1 MTAKT
6 FLGTLEV
13 RIGEYQNSVRQLI
26 VANSP
31 ASAHQVL
38 QDATAHYYGD
48 GKAPE
53 EDGGFYANG
62 GEVHVSAKLLRPIG
76 LATFLDLQRLL
87 PVRCADNVVAPSSDA
102 LDVKVQSAA
111 TALRSALESCGVEVG
126 QSPMLNALAASWGE
140 KNWQV
145 LKAKVATP
153 DRAAMK
159 RLIAAAQAVVD
170 QADDSGCSDDL
181 TVTSS
186 EAVQL
191 LSNLLD
197 SQDA

>member
-1 MTAKT
+1 MTTQT

-13 RIGEYQNSVRQLI
+13 RIGEHQLNVRYLI
-26 VANSP
+26 GANSP
-31 ASAHQVL
+31 GSADQVL
-38 QDATAHYYGD
+38 TDAAACFYGD
-48 GKAPE
+48 GTAPE

-76 LATFLDLQRLL
+76 LATFLDLQRHL
-87 PVRCADNVVAPSSDA
+87 PVRCADNVKAPTSEA
-102 LDVKVQSAA
+102 LDVSVQSAA
-111 TALRSALESCGVEVG
+111 AALRSALASNGVDVG
-126 QSPMLNALAASWGE
+126 HSVMLNALSASWGE

-153 DRAAMK
+153 DRAALK
-159 RLIAAAQAVVD
+159 ALIAAAQAVVD

-186 EAVQL
+186 EAVST
-191 LSNLLD
+191 LSDLLD
-197 SQDA
+197 QHAA